1 MRAHRRRHI
10 AHGRH
15 ILGDIL
21 GDDDDAEGE
30 VTDTDACRPLLS
42 DSFANVDAD
51 LLALVVEAQHG
62 SDAQDAQAAEMRA
75 DMEAHTERPG
85 AVG

>member
-1 MRAHRRRHI
+1 MDD
-10 AHGRH
+10 

-75 DMEAHTERPG
+75 DMEAHMDAAGGCWPSRPCPG
-85 AVG
+85 

>member
-1 MRAHRRRHI
+1 MDD
-10 AHGRH
+10 

-30 VTDTDACRPLLS
+30 VTDTDACRPPLS

-51 LLALVVEAQHG
+51 LLALVVEAQLHG

-75 DMEAHTERPG
+75 DMEAHMDAAGGCWPSRPCPG
-85 AVG
+85 

>member
-1 MRAHRRRHI
+1 MPRGCRA
-10 AHGRH
+10 ASPSPWTLGD

-21 GDDDDAEGE
+21 GDDDDDEGE
-30 VTDTDACRPLLS
+30 VTDTDACRPLLP

-62 SDAQDAQAAEMRA
+62 S
-75 DMEAHTERPG
+75 EAMPKMPKLPR
-85 AVG
+85 